1 MRGCF
6 SRSDL
11 HHEGLSVL
19 PAYAGMFPEI
29 KPPSGQLSSSPR
41 VCGDVSSPNRLRKK
55 RRPFSPRMR
64 GCFPGIMFV
73 CTDKRVLPAYAGMFP
88 APSHPMRR
96 DECSPRVCGDVST
109 PFFARANGD
118 AFSPRMRGCF
128 STAKSTHCQLNVLP
142 AYAGMFPGS
151 LSERA
156 GV

>member
-6 SRSDL
+6 
-11 HHEGLSVL
+11 HHKPPDYPAASVL
-19 PAYAGMFPEI
+19 PAYAGMFLS
-29 KPPSGQLSSSPR
+29 PSSDLGLTLSSPRVCGDVSEQFGAMLIKAVFSPRMRGCFLASNLTRVITIVLPAYAGMFLRPLPKVILPLCSPR

-88 APSHPMRR
+88 
-96 DECSPRVCGDVST
+96 
-109 PFFARANGD
+109 
-118 AFSPRMRGCF
+118 
-128 STAKSTHCQLNVLP
+128 
-142 AYAGMFPGS
+142 GS